1 MKNLPSRI
9 KFNPIT
15 REIEIEGSEKFVRTY
30 FDKIQS
36 LITTSAPEVEKVH
49 TKQEI
54 TKTKKT
60 AVLKTPV
67 RTSKRARRREPGS
80 EAVVAAIKEQPEG
93 ITTKEISQK
102 TGIPERQI
110 RTIVYRA
117 EKKGLIKKLKRG
129 VYIGA

>member
-9 KFNPIT
+9 KFNPVT

-30 FDKIQS
+30 FDKIQA
-36 LITTSAPEVEKVH
+36 LITPPPEAEKTVSML
-49 TKQEI
+49 KV
-54 TKTKKT
+54 KKAKKT
-60 AVLKTPV
+60 TAVKTAAKSS
-67 RTSKRARRREPGS
+67 RQTRKRESGTD
-80 EAVVAAIKEQPEG
+80 AVVEAIKGQTEG
-93 ITTKEISQK
+93 ITTKEISKK

-129 VYIGA
+129 VYVGV